1 VLPRL
6 FLQLILRFGLLPSSP
21 EVLPLLK
28 ILMVVLV
35 ALWILGLLTK
45 HMLGG
50 FIHTCLVLALVLWLI
65 SLVRGES
72 R

>member
-1 VLPRL
+1 
-6 FLQLILRFGLLPSSP
+6 
-21 EVLPLLK
+21 
-28 ILMVVLV
+28 MVVLV